1 MGIIGTI
8 FIGLIVGLLA
18 RFLKPGDDSM
28 GWIMTILLGI
38 GGSLA
43 ATYGGQALGI
53 YQAGEGAGFLGAL
66 VGAVV
71 LLVMLLAYRSAA
83 VHIFPS
89 TCEGSAKATYE
100 AAACGLPQITTR
112 ESGDVVQDGRPA
124 QPQVAAGKLHSY
136 ANPDHEIRIRDRLA
150 TELPETVFITAA
162 T

>member
-8 FIGLIVGLLA
+8 LIGLIVGLIA

-53 YQAGEGAGFLGAL
+53 YQAGQGAGFIGAV

-71 LLVMLLAYRSAA
+71 LLF
-83 VHIFPS
+83 I
-89 TCEGSAKATYE
+89 
-100 AAACGLPQITTR
+100 
-112 ESGDVVQDGRPA
+112 
-124 QPQVAAGKLHSY
+124 Y
-136 ANPDHEIRIRDRLA
+136 AMIKKK
-150 TELPETVFITAA
+150 
-162 T
+162 